1 MMDGLQG
8 GTYCASVEIIG
19 HAEFDNEH
27 PFRTDVLSEK
37 QTIANALSV
46 IHGKGECI

>member
-1 MMDGLQG
+1 MINGLQG
-8 GTYCASVEIIG
+8 CTYRASVEIIG

-27 PFRTDVLSEK
+27 PFTTDVLSEK
-37 QTIANALSV
+37 QAIANALSI